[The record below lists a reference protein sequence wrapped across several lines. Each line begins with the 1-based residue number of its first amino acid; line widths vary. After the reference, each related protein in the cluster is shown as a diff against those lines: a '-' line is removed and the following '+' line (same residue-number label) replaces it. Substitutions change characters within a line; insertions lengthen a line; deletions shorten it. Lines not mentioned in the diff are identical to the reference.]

1 MKEKPKNKP
10 RFVLWKSISFMAGTA
25 WKTRKSVLF
34 FCLATAVANVGI
46 NLLQLFI
53 APEIIK
59 KVEQLAPLWDMIWAI
74 IAFSLGLFVLHFLVN
89 NMNTFSPHGRYE
101 VRASIREAI
110 IEKMCLTSFPN
121 ASNPDYQ
128 NLRKSAL
135 ATTQSDTCAT
145 EQIWIKLTN
154 MLMSIGVLTVHL
166 LLLIRLNIGIALIIL
181 FLTIIASSLAR
192 HNYDWIYHNR
202 EERGKRLNQF
212 EYARDKA
219 ESVVLAKEIRILGL
233 KPWLDRILNQ
243 TIFNYETFVYRKE
256 KSRLWGNIVDT
267 TIMTVRSAI
276 SYGYLIHMALTQ
288 GLSAAEFL
296 LYFNTIAGFSKH
308 INDLFMTITDLY
320 TDCLEV
326 SLVREYLSLPELFCF
341 EERECIPKSEK
352 YDFCM
357 EHVTFRYP
365 KSDTAI
371 FNDLNLTIHPGEK
384 LAIVG
389 LNGAGKTTLVKLL
402 CGLYDPDKGHVLLN
416 GIDIKRFDRREYY
429 ELFSAVFQDSSIL
442 DVTIAETVAQQHVEI
457 DKDRVMHCIEKAGL
471 SKQIEQFSNG
481 IETHIGKEVYPDGVL
496 LSGGQMQRLLLA
508 RALYKDGAVLV
519 LDEPTAALDPIAED
533 DIYRKYNEMTIGKTS
548 VFISHRLASTR
559 FCDRI
564 IFLANGSVL
573 EEGSHEQLLQ
583 LDGEYAKLFKV
594 QSQYYQEGRGFADEE
609 SWTTWPKGDMEA

>member
-1 MKEKPKNKP
+1 MN
-10 RFVLWKSISFMAGTA
+10 I
-25 WKTRKSVLF
+25 
-34 FCLATAVANVGI
+34 GI
-46 NLLQLFI
+46 
-53 APEIIK
+53 
-59 KVEQLAPLWDMIWAI
+59 
-74 IAFSLGLFVLHFLVN
+74 
-89 NMNTFSPHGRYE
+89 
-101 VRASIREAI
+101 
-110 IEKMCLTSFPN
+110 
-121 ASNPDYQ
+121 
-128 NLRKSAL
+128 
-135 ATTQSDTCAT
+135 
-145 EQIWIKLTN
+145 
-154 MLMSIGVLTVHL
+154 LTVHL
-166 LLLIRLNIGIALIIL
+166 LLLIRLNPGIALIIL
-181 FLTIIASSLAR
+181 FLTVIASSLAR

-212 EYARDKA
+212 EYARDKT
-219 ESVVLAKEIRILGL
+219 ESVIFAKEIRILGL
-233 KPWLDRILNQ
+233 KTWLDRILNQ
-243 TIFNYETFVYRKE
+243 TILNYETFVYRKE

-267 TIMTVRSAI
+267 TIMTARSGI

-296 LYFNTIAGFSKH
+296 LYFNTIAGFSRH
-308 INDLFMTITDLY
+308 INDLFMTVTDLY
-320 TDCLEV
+320 TDCLEI
-326 SLVREYLSLPELFCF
+326 SIVREYLSLPELFCF
-341 EERECIPKSEK
+341 EERESTPKSEK
-352 YDFCM
+352 YEFCM

-365 KSDTAI
+365 KSDTVI
-371 FNDLNLTIHPGEK
+371 FNNLNLTIHPGEK

-402 CGLYDPDKGHVLLN
+402 CGLYDPDEGHVLLN

-429 ELFSAVFQDSSIL
+429 KLFSAVFQDSSIL
-442 DVTIAETVAQQHVEI
+442 DVTIAETVAQQHVGI

-564 IFLANGSVL
+564 IFLANGSIL
-573 EEGSHEQLLQ
+573 EEGTHEQLLQ
-583 LDGEYAKLFKV
+583 LDGEYAKLYKV

-609 SWTTWPKGDMEA
+609 S